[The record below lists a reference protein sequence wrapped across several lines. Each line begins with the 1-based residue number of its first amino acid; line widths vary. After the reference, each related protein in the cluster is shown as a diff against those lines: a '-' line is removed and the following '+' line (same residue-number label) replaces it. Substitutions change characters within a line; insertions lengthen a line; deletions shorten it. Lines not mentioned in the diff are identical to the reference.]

1 MNKNQFS
8 WIQRFRSYLRPIV
21 IERRSTEHNPHLE
34 VALENGKLVLNAQ
47 RVNYSF
53 GSLQRVFRSVF
64 DHYNVR
70 NRPIKRVLML
80 GFGAGS
86 IAELLLEYGKAYQ
99 ITGVEVDAEVIDLA
113 KKYFNLMQLEERF
126 ALEIVVQNAITFAKE
141 ESRTWDLVLVDLFID
156 DLVPALAQKP
166 AFLEDLRGLVAPK
179 GMVIFNRITDSPLG
193 KETQQQFLELFRIF
207 FPFYEVYHTLGNS
220 LTVVDLAAAEYYTDE
235 S

>member
-1 MNKNQFS
+1 VNKTQFS
-8 WIQRFRSYLRPIV
+8 WIQRFLSYLRPKV
-21 IERRSTEHNPHLE
+21 IEQRSTEFNPHLE

-47 RVNYSF
+47 RVNYSY
-53 GSLQRVFRSVF
+53 GSLQLVFRSVF

-70 NRPIKRVLML
+70 NRPVKSVLIL

-86 IAELLLEYGKAYQ
+86 IAELLLEHNKPYQ
-99 ITGVEVDAEVIDLA
+99 VTGVEVDEEVVDLA
-113 KKYFNLMQLEERF
+113 KKYFALKQLEERF
-126 ALEIVVQNAITFAKE
+126 ALEIIFENAITFAKE
-141 ESRTWDLVLVDLFID
+141 ESRTWDLVLIDLFID
-156 DLVPALAQKP
+156 DLVPVSAQKP

-220 LTVVDLAAAEYYTDE
+220 LTVVDLAAAEYTQNE